1 MSVRAKTGRR
11 RRVHRHVSLLLLITF
26 GIQSGAVAQAP
37 PPLLPPTPAY
47 RVSNPLPG
55 LRPVLQDAG
64 ADGHE
69 APDDPTAPTLTVSAV
84 RTLLWPPNHE
94 MWAFRLG
101 FQVKGSELSVPASSG
116 LRSDDDRAYW
126 PASNHPTM
134 QTAGTFLMPWHP
146 FRRVWTS
153 ASGRR
158 RHRPF
163 RTRAHSEH

>member
-11 RRVHRHVSLLLLITF
+11 RRVYRHVSLLLLITF

-37 PPLLPPTPAY
+37 PPALPPTPAY

-55 LRPVLQDAG
+55 LRPVLQYAG

-94 MWAFRLG
+94 MWDVGLVVTATDELG
-101 FQVKGSELSVPASSG
+101 STL
-116 LRSDDDRAYW
+116 
-126 PASNHPTM
+126 
-134 QTAGTFLMPWHP
+134 
-146 FRRVWTS
+146 S
-153 ASGRR
+153 ASRVNQDAFDAALGKMRR
-158 RHRPF
+158 TPAVPLSHISPAIVLDFVRFAYIHV
-163 RTRAHSEH
+163 AQS